1 MTILSG
7 YVATPVPG
15 PVVVATE
22 IPGPTVVPTPVPFW
36 LREIFGYLAAEGE
49 ITVQVGGI
57 RMDSTEAVV
66 RGNGRVAAAVSSVWL
81 SAPEQLLTGLGR
93 LEVMARFG
101 ANAGT
106 KLLEGVGSVVLS
118 SFAPKL
124 PAGVRTLAGR
134 GAVTASGILYR
145 LRPAGVTLAGR
156 GEITASVTAE
166 KLNAG
171 TRTLA
176 AGRGAFVVASIS
188 KKLSAPSFVSSAETS
203 GGASGTTTAATIPG
217 GGTTLIMGVSHYA
230 ASLTVPSGWT
240 LVTSKLQGFYSY
252 LTILERARDGS
263 EGSTV
268 NVTGN
273 TYAPSVMIVAVDGVT
288 SVASSTGGSSG
299 TTAECPSITPTGPGI
314 TIRFA
319 ATMYYN
325 ASYSWP
331 AGQTALPS
339 ATGSTQSLGTAWAE
353 HDATIPTVTVT
364 TNPFDCATA
373 TIACT

>member
-15 PVVVATE
+15 PLTVDTPVPGPVVVATG

-57 RMDSTEAVV
+57 RMGSTEAIV

-93 LEVMARFG
+93 LEVLARFG

-156 GEITASVTAE
+156 GGITASVTTE

-188 KKLSAPSFVSSAETS
+188 QKLSAPAFLAAAQSSVTNGKASTS
-203 GGASGTTTAATIPG
+203 ITTSEPATIVVAQMCWTSSPVLTVDSTAATQIARVGDWSLWAITVGAGSHLIESGASGWNILAASAYTQATVSTSATVTGTSNSPSVSPSGGPGRLVAGFG
-217 GGTTLIMGVSHYA
+217 GGQVGQAGAT
-230 ASLTVPSGWT
+230 
-240 LVTSKLQGFYSY
+240 
-252 LTILERARDGS
+252 
-263 EGSTV
+263 
-268 NVTGN
+268 
-273 TYAPSVMIVAVDGVT
+273 
-288 SVASSTGGSSG
+288 SSTGTIRARVNDPRGVSIMDTITS
-299 TTAECPSITPTGPGI
+299 TASITTPTLDG
-314 TIRFA
+314 
-319 ATMYYN
+319 
-325 ASYSWP
+325 W
-331 AGQTALPS
+331 
-339 ATGSTQSLGTAWAE
+339 TGLGVWL
-353 HDATIPTVTVT
+353 V
-364 TNPFDCATA
+364 
-373 TIACT
+373 